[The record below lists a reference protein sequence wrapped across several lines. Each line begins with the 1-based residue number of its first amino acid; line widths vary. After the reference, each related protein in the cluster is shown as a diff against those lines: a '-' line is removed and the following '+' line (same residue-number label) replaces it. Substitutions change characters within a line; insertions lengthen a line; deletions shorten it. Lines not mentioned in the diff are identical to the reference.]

1 MHVLSI
7 LNHKGGVGKTT
18 TALNLAA
25 TLATDSKRVLLLDM
39 DSQCSASLAMGLS
52 RKQLAS
58 GPSTADVLFNKRTIQ
73 DACYHNV
80 WPNIDLIPA
89 SLDLAHAGLSLDAT
103 SEGAEHLKQAL
114 STAEIASTYHAVL
127 IDCPP
132 ALSVVTQNALLA
144 SSDLLIP
151 TRPSPLSFEGLKSL
165 GQLVKKMRD
174 VHGASITL
182 LGIVITQMIQGRP
195 ESARAVRSLRDHYHH
210 NVFET
215 VIPEDNAVEQALQS
229 HQPLTHFAPH
239 TEASIRYNNLAEE
252 ITQRW
257 EEYDSVLHGI
267 RAMRAQSAP
276 FLV

>member
-25 TLATDSKRVLLLDM
+25 TLATSNKRILLLDM

-58 GPSTADVLFNKRTIQ
+58 GPSTADMLFNKRTVQ
-73 DACYHNV
+73 SACYHNV
-80 WPNIDLIPA
+80 WPNVDLIPA
-89 SLDLAHAGLSLDAT
+89 SIDLAHAGLRLDAT
-103 SEGAEHLKQAL
+103 SEGVERLKQAL
-114 STAEIASTYHAVL
+114 STAEVASTYHAVL

-151 TRPSPLSFEGLKSL
+151 THPSPLSFEGLKSL

-182 LGIVITQMIQGRP
+182 LGIVITQMVEDCP
-195 ESARAVRSLRDHYHH
+195 ESVRAVRSLRNHYHH

-215 VIPEDNAVEQALQS
+215 VIHEDDAVEQALQS
-229 HQPLTHFAPH
+229 HDPLVRFAPYA
-239 TEASIRYNNLAEE
+239 EASIGYNNLAEE

-267 RAMRAQSAP
+267 RATPAQSAP
-276 FLV
+276 FLA